1 MAQSNYD
8 AMLDQ
13 EVTIRGVARNARM
26 GAVVL
31 TPDRTPVYVVGLEE
45 WDDDL
50 DGESIQAT
58 GTLRR
63 RSLAPDPIVDAEGNI
78 SHGIAGTNLV
88 LEGATWSLDPS

>member
-1 MAQSNYD
+1 MGQSNYD

-13 EVTIRGVARNARM
+13 EVTISGVARNARM

-31 TPDRTPVYVVGLEE
+31 TSDRTPVFVLGLEE

-50 DGESIQAT
+50 DGEPIQAT

-63 RSLAPDPIVDAEGNI
+63 KSLAPDPVVDADGNH

-88 LEGATWSLDPS
+88 LEGAAWSLDPS